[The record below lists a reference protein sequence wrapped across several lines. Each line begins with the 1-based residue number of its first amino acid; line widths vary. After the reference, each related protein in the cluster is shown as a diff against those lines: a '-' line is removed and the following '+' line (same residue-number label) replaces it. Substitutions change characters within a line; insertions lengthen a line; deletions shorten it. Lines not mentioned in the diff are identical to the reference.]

1 MKLFINM
8 VMKQIY
14 LFNIVA
20 WSYRKKN
27 KISGLQ
33 KENISPAFKPTG
45 SAQWALV
52 PVLLRVGHWMKIHRS
67 TFIRPALF
75 D

>member
-20 WSYRKKN
+20 FKLQKKN

-45 SAQWALV
+45 SAERALV
-52 PVLLRVGHWMKIHRS
+52 PVLLRVRH
-67 TFIRPALF
+67 
-75 D
+75 